1 MSFCF
6 AFSSPSETNLKISGE
21 LGWMGMEEETKSEDA
36 GKKGT
41 EAERPKR
48 KKPFPLPVSG
58 SNRGLLPMCVPI
70 NRYFIPVVLAVFL
83 VLYESGGTRL
93 DWNGEKMAVTLEL
106 DIVACHVTLVSG
118 VKGGV
123 KKT

>member
-1 MSFCF
+1 MKK
-6 AFSSPSETNLKISGE
+6 NLKISGE
-21 LGWMGMEEETKSEDA
+21 LGWMGMEEETKSGDA

-41 EAERPKR
+41 EAERPKG
-48 KKPFPLPVSG
+48 KKLFPFPCAGVSE
-58 SNRGLLPMCVPI
+58 SNCGLLLMCVSI
-70 NRYFIPVVLAVFL
+70 NRHYIPVFLAIFL
-83 VLYESGGTRL
+83 VFYESGGTRL